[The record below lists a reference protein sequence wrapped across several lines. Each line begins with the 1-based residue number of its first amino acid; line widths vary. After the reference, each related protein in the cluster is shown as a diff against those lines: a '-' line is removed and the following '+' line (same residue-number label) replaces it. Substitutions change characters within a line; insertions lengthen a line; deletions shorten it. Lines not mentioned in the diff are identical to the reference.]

1 MANNNKN
8 TTTALIGRNAEIT
21 QMRDLLQTKQSELL
35 AVLGRRRVGKTF
47 LIKNVYKTDLCFYLT
62 GIENSNRSI
71 QLSNFVA
78 ARNEYFP
85 LKKKLDKPNNW
96 FEAFEQLKLLMGK
109 TKAKKRVLF
118 FDEFPWLAHH
128 SKEFIAVFDHF
139 WNTWAINQNVIV
151 VICGSAASWIIKNVI
166 NQKGGLHNRV
176 TAKIHLKPFTLLE
189 TELFLKHKGFNLP
202 RVQVAQLYMVFGGI
216 PFYLNEVKKS
226 KSVVENINQ
235 CFFAPNAQLGNEF
248 NNLYKA
254 LFKNAHLHL
263 KLVKVLA
270 SKWKGLTRKEI
281 IRATK
286 INSGGG
292 LSTVISELEQSDFIQ
307 SYIPIGKAER
317 DRLYR
322 LTDELSVFYIHFVQK
337 NIAVTDFWLKQYKS
351 AAALAWQGFAFES
364 LCIRHIDAIKQA
376 LGISGIGT
384 RQSSYIQHAI
394 GQRAGFQID
403 LLIERD
409 DRAINICEMKFYDGA
424 YNITLADANSI
435 RLKADALRF
444 VQRKQLQVFTTYI
457 TVAGITS
464 GKNSYL
470 VDQVV
475 TLNSLFV

>member
-1 MANNNKN
+1 MVNNKN
-8 TTTALIGRNAEIT
+8 TSTALIGRSNEIA
-21 QMRDLLQTKQSELL
+21 QMRELLQSRQSELL

-47 LIKNVYKTDLCFYLT
+47 LIKNVYRNELCFYLT

-71 QLSNFVA
+71 QLGNFVA

-85 LKKKLDKPNNW
+85 AKKKLESPKNW
-96 FEAFEQLKLLMGK
+96 FEAFEQLKQLLGK
-109 TKAKKRVLF
+109 AKAKKRVLF

-128 SKEFIAVFDHF
+128 SKEFMAVFDHF
-139 WNTWAINQNVIV
+139 WNTWAINQNIVV

-189 TELFLKHKGFNLP
+189 TELFLQYKGLNLP
-202 RVQVAQLYMVFGGI
+202 RVQVVQFYMVFGGI
-216 PFYLNEVKKS
+216 PFYLNEIRKN
-226 KSVVENINQ
+226 KSVVENINN
-235 CFFAPNAQLGNEF
+235 CFFAANAQLGNEF

-281 IRATK
+281 IKATK

-292 LSTVISELEQSDFIQ
+292 LSTVLSELEQSDFIQ

-337 NIAVTDFWLKQYKS
+337 NTAVNDYWVKQYKS
-351 AAALAWQGFAFES
+351 PAALAWQGFAFES
-364 LCIRHIDAIKQA
+364 LCIRHIDAIKYA

-384 RQSSYIQHAI
+384 RQSSYVQH
-394 GQRAGFQID
+394 GTTQKPGFQID

-424 YNITLADANSI
+424 YNISNADANSI
-435 RLKADALRF
+435 RLKTDALRF
-444 VQRKQLQVFTTYI
+444 AQRKQMQVFTTFI
-457 TVAGITS
+457 TVAGIS
-464 GKNSYL
+464 AGKNSYL
-470 VDQVV
+470 VDQVI
-475 TLNSLFV
+475 TLDSLFR